1 MHIRLL
7 AILVVLMGVVTS
19 GATQPDSEQI
29 WISIEQ
35 LGDFDFTV
43 RTEASRV
50 IRRASAETAVPI
62 LLRVA
67 RGHKDSYVQFRAAVM
82 LYGFEDSRARAFFE
96 EAFDL
101 SNDRV
106 RAAAY
111 DYFEH
116 KPDPAMV
123 PKLLA
128 ALDRETSE
136 FVRPALVRALAAQ
149 DESAQVQSR
158 LFRDVDHGEGYFRG
172 AVIEA
177 LGDYNA
183 GYAVDAL
190 MPIASQGGPLQDDA
204 LLALGKIGDDR
215 ALGTV
220 RRVQTAAS
228 SELQPIVSAAAC
240 LMNVDCPSQLPYIID
255 ALGYGAEVDKD
266 GSQVLLRSAATALG
280 ALAMREHRDALDA
293 LFDVGE
299 TATGTARAPIAL
311 ALGTVALR
319 NPEYVVEM
327 LGERT
332 DPELALLLLRNA
344 FDMLDEDFP
353 EERFY
358 ILMRSRYWL
367 SPKDSRAQ
375 HVAELAIQILEF

>member
-1 MHIRLL
+1 MRARLWT
-7 AILVVLMGVVTS
+7 ILVVLVGVAAS
-19 GATQPDSEQI
+19 AATQPDSKLI
-29 WISIEQ
+29 RASIEQ
-35 LGDFDFTV
+35 LGDFDFAV
-43 RTEASRV
+43 RTEASRA
-50 IRRASAETAVPI
+50 IRRAADETAVPI

-67 RGHKDSYVQFRAAVM
+67 RGHEDSYVQFRAAVL
-82 LYGFEDSRARAFFE
+82 LYGFDDARARAFFE

-101 SNDRV
+101 GNDRV

-116 KPDPAMV
+116 EPDPSMV

-149 DESAQVQSR
+149 DESAQVQKR
-158 LFRDVDHGEGYFRG
+158 LFRDVDRGEAYFRG

-177 LGDYNA
+177 LGDYGA

-190 MPIASQGGPLQDDA
+190 MPIARQDGPLQDDA

-220 RRVQTAAS
+220 RGVQTVAS

-255 ALGYGAEVDKD
+255 ALGYGAEVAQD
-266 GSQVLLRSAATALG
+266 GGQELLRSAATALG
-280 ALAMREHRDALDA
+280 ALAMREHREALDA
-293 LFDVGE
+293 LFDVGA
-299 TATGTARAPIAL
+299 TAADTVRAPIAL

-327 LGERT
+327 LGKRA
-332 DPELALLLLRNA
+332 DLDRALLLLRDA
-344 FDMLDEDFP
+344 FDMLDEDFA

-367 SPKDSRAQ
+367 SPEGSRAQ
-375 HVAELAIQILEF
+375 QIAELAIQILEF

>member
-7 AILVVLMGVVTS
+7 AILVILTGVAGS

-29 WISIEQ
+29 WTSIEQ
-35 LGDFDFTV
+35 LGDFDFSV
-43 RTEASRV
+43 RTEASRA
-50 IRRASAETAVPI
+50 IRRASAETVVPI

-67 RGHKDSYVQFRAAVM
+67 RDHEDSYVQFRAAVL

-101 SNDRV
+101 SNDRI

-116 KPDPAMV
+116 KPDPVMV

-149 DESAQVQSR
+149 DENAQVQSR
-158 LFRDVDHGEGYFRG
+158 LFRDVDQGEAYFRG

-177 LGDYNA
+177 LGDYDA
-183 GYAVDAL
+183 GYAVEAL
-190 MPIASQGGPLQDDA
+190 MPIASQDGPLQDDA

-240 LMNVDCPSQLPYIID
+240 LMKVDCPSQLPYIID

-266 GSQVLLRSAATALG
+266 GGQVLLRSAATALG

-293 LFDVGE
+293 LFDVGA
-299 TATGTARAPIAL
+299 TATETARAPIARPWHR
-311 ALGTVALR
+311 GVA
-319 NPEYVVEM
+319 
-327 LGERT
+327 
-332 DPELALLLLRNA
+332 
-344 FDMLDEDFP
+344 
-353 EERFY
+353 
-358 ILMRSRYWL
+358 
-367 SPKDSRAQ
+367 
-375 HVAELAIQILEF
+375 

>member
-7 AILVVLMGVVTS
+7 AILVVLMGVAAS

-29 WISIEQ
+29 WTSIEQ
-35 LGDFDFTV
+35 LGDFDFAV

-50 IRRASAETAVPI
+50 IRRASAETVVPI

-67 RGHKDSYVQFRAAVM
+67 RDHEDSYVQFRAAVL

-101 SNDRV
+101 SNDRI

-116 KPDPAMV
+116 KPDPVMV

-149 DESAQVQSR
+149 DENAQVQSR
-158 LFRDVDHGEGYFRG
+158 LFRDVDQGEAYFRG

-177 LGDYNA
+177 LGDYDA
-183 GYAVDAL
+183 GYAVEAL
-190 MPIASQGGPLQDDA
+190 MPIASQDGPLQDDA

-220 RRVQTAAS
+220 RRVQTVAS

-240 LMNVDCPSQLPYIID
+240 LMKVDCPSQLPYIID

-266 GSQVLLRSAATALG
+266 GGQVLLRSAATALG

-293 LFDVGE
+293 LFDVGA
-299 TATGTARAPIAL
+299 TATETARAPIAL

-353 EERFY
+353 KERFY